1 MVKRT
6 NIKEIKEDFSFLEGR
21 ILGVVVFGSF
31 VKKELSEKS
40 DVDIC
45 IVSPDVP
52 PSEILREVFRNLD
65 VVRKGYDVKVFEE
78 LPLYL
83 KAEVIKHYIV
93 VLGDPGEIA
102 EYFRVFWKIWKD
114 QEHRQ
119 KLTKEELKR
128 LLTNKS
134 L

>member
-1 MVKRT
+1 MVEGT
-6 NIKEIKEDFSFLEGR
+6 HLDEIRRDFLFLKGR
-21 ILGVVVFGSF
+21 VLGVVIFGSF
-31 VKKELSEKS
+31 AKNEHSEKS
-40 DVDIC
+40 DIDIC
-45 IVSPDVP
+45 IVAPNTP
-52 PSEILREVFRNLD
+52 PSEILRTVFQNVD
-65 VVRKGYDVKVFEE
+65 VVKKGYGVKVFEE

-83 KAEVIKHYIV
+83 KAEVIKNYLV
-93 VLGDPGEIA
+93 VLGNPGEIG

-128 LLTNKS
+128 ILLNKT